1 MLRRIS
7 ATLFAALAGFT
18 VASACATTPTT
29 APAGQASPTPLL
41 PSESPEQGTVATETP
56 ESAAAVAPAA
66 GIGPEVP
73 SSVGLELLAEGLN
86 SPVVLTPVTDDS
98 GRLFVVDRIGLI
110 RIISSDG
117 ELLEQPFLD
126 LSDRP
131 VGLQGQY
138 DERGLLGLAF
148 HPHYA
153 ENGRFFVYYSAPADE
168 DAPAGWNHTA
178 RVSEFAVSRTDLNK
192 ADSGSERII
201 LRVHQP
207 QSNHDGGQVLFG
219 PDGYLYI
226 SLGDGGAGNDV
237 GLGHPAIGN
246 GQDFTTL
253 LGSILRIDVDH
264 GDPYAI
270 PPDNPFVER
279 EGLDEIFAY
288 GLRNPWRMSFD
299 EGGEHELFAADVGQ
313 NLWEEVDIITKGANY
328 GWNIKEGTHCFDPDS
343 PDQSPEECRETGAH
357 GEPLIEPIVE
367 YGHPS
372 LPGGLGTCVI
382 GGFVYRGNAI
392 AGLQGSYVFGD
403 WTTAWDI
410 PDGRVFAASRPSS
423 GAGLW
428 QVRGLSIATS
438 EDGRL
443 GAYVLAFG
451 QDSDHELYVLTTEAT
466 GPTGNTGKVWKILPD
481 KA

>member
-7 ATLFAALAGFT
+7 GTLFAALAGVT

-29 APAGQASPTPLL
+29 APAVQASPTPLL

-56 ESAAAVAPAA
+56 ESAAAVAPTA
-66 GIGPEVP
+66 GVGPEVP
-73 SSVGLELLAEGLN
+73 SSVGLELVAEGLN
-86 SPVVLTPVTDDS
+86 SPVVLTPSTDDS
-98 GRLFVVDRIGLI
+98 GRLFIVDRIGLI
-110 RIISSDG
+110 KVMSSDG
-117 ELLEQPFLD
+117 ELLQQPFLD
-126 LSDRP
+126 LRDKL

-148 HPHYA
+148 HPRYA

-178 RVSEFAVSRTDLNK
+178 HVSEFAVSPADQNK
-192 ADSGSERII
+192 ADSASERIV
-201 LRVHQP
+201 LRAHQP

-226 SLGDGGAGNDV
+226 SLGDGGAANDV

-246 GQDFTTL
+246 GQDFATL
-253 LGSILRIDVDH
+253 LGSILRLDVDH

-270 PPDNPFVER
+270 PPDNPFAGR
-279 EGLDEIFAY
+279 DGRDEIFAY

-299 EGGEHELFAADVGQ
+299 AVGEHELFAADVGQ

-328 GWNIKEGTHCFDPDS
+328 GWNIKEGTHCFDPDN
-343 PDQSPEECRETGAH
+343 PDQSPDDCPDAGAQ
-357 GEPLIEPIVE
+357 GEPLIEPIIE

-392 AGLQGSYVFGD
+392 PGLQGSHVFGD
-403 WTTAWDI
+403 WTVAWDS
-410 PDGRVFAASRPSS
+410 PDGRIFVASRPSS
-423 GAGLW
+423 GGGLW
-428 QVRGLSIATS
+428 QTSELSIATS
-438 EDGRL
+438 DDGKL

-451 QDSDHELYVLTTEAT
+451 QDSELELYVLTTEMP
-466 GPTGNTGKVWKILPD
+466 GPTSHSGRVWEIVP
-481 KA
+481 